1 MNTKFLEKLS
11 QQAKEDD
18 IDEEID
24 VDQAPDTPIYET
36 EFQNI
41 SDDKLG
47 QQQSVSQQEFKNS
60 QETENDGSP
69 KVFENITN

>member
-1 MNTKFLEKLS
+1 MNTNVLEKLS

-18 IDEEID
+18 IDEEVD
-24 VDQAPDTPIYET
+24 ADQAPDTPIYET
-36 EFQNI
+36 ELQNI

-60 QETENDGSP
+60 
-69 KVFENITN
+69 

>member
-1 MNTKFLEKLS
+1 MNTIFLEKLS

-18 IDEEID
+18 IDEEVD
-24 VDQAPDTPIYET
+24 ADQAPDTPIYET
-36 EFQNI
+36 ELQNN

-60 QETENDGSP
+60 
-69 KVFENITN
+69 